1 MGYSTAIDFTPSTM
15 SISTAAVP
23 VELAEVVSDVIAAR
37 RTVLPKRLVAPGPSP
52 DQWRAMM
59 AAAAAAPDHDQLQP
73 WRLILIDES
82 RRLALGDLFAQALH
96 ERDPKASPEQLE
108 QARDK
113 ALRAPCLM
121 LMVVDAG
128 KGSAAIDLNERVLS
142 AGCAVQNM
150 LLLATAMGFGSALTS
165 GKALKSPALRQG
177 LQLLATEHAVCFIS
191 LGTVNQH
198 KPGKPRPDPASLV
211 ATWAA

>member
-1 MGYSTAIDFTPSTM
+1 LLT
-15 SISTAAVP
+15 
-23 VELAEVVSDVIAAR
+23 
-37 RTVLPKRLVAPGPSP
+37 
-52 DQWRAMM
+52 
-59 AAAAAAPDHDQLQP
+59 AAAAAPDHDQIQP
-73 WRLILIDES
+73 WRLILIGES
-82 RRLALGDLFAQALH
+82 RRTALGDLFAQALR

-113 ALRAPCLM
+113 ALRAPCLL

-128 KGSAAIDLNERVLS
+128 KGSAAIDMNERVLS

-177 LQLLATEHAVCFIS
+177 LQLLDSEHAICFIS
-191 LGTVNQH
+191 LGTVSQH
-198 KPGKPRPDPASLV
+198 KPGKARPDPSTLV
-211 ATWAA
+211 SGWEA